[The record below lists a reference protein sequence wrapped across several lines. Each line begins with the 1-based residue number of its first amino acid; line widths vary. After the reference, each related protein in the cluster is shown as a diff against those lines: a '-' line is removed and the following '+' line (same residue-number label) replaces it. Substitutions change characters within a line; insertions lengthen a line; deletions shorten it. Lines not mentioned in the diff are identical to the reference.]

1 MRRVGAWGVA
11 AALIAGLGV
20 AAAMADDSDS
30 DAKTAAAKSGWW
42 SSWLGE
48 KPKPKAKAAKKP
60 PAEEHPLPRPVEPA
74 GAEQQREMNA
84 VLRRME
90 VCDRLRTIALQT
102 GNDELM
108 RRAEELEAR
117 AQEIYRRHTA
127 NPPAAAPVEEEA
139 PPVEKKPASTRK
151 SDKAAGDAIL
161 SKKPLSPGDRKSLM
175 GAEFEM
181 RERDVL
187 KDVETGR
194 DRP

>member
-20 AAAMADDSDS
+20 AAAMADDDS
-30 DAKTAAAKSGWW
+30 DAKTA
-42 SSWLGE
+42 
-48 KPKPKAKAAKKP
+48 KKP
-60 PAEEHPLPRPVEPA
+60 SAEERPLPRPVEPA

-108 RRAEELEAR
+108 RQAEELEAR
-117 AQEIYRRHTA
+117 AEEIYRRHTA
-127 NPPAAAPVEEEA
+127 NPPAAAPVEEDTQ
-139 PPVEKKPASTRK
+139 PVEKKPAPKRR
-151 SDKAAGDAIL
+151 SDKATGDGIL
-161 SKKPLSPGDRKSLM
+161 SKKPFSPSDRKSLM
-175 GAEFEM
+175 GPEFEI

>member
-1 MRRVGAWGVA
+1 MA

-20 AAAMADDSDS
+20 AAAMADDADG
-30 DAKTAAAKSGWW
+30 DAKTAPAKSGWW
-42 SSWLGE
+42 SNWLGE
-48 KPKPKAKAAKKP
+48 KPKPKAKTTKKP
-60 PAEEHPLPRPVEPA
+60 PAEERPLPRLVEPA

-84 VLRRME
+84 ILRRME

-117 AQEIYRRHTA
+117 AQEIYRNHTA
-127 NPPAAAPVEEEA
+127 NPPAAAPLEEEA
-139 PPVEKKPASTRK
+139 QPVAKTPASKRK
-151 SDKAAGDAIL
+151 SDKPTGDAIL
-161 SKKPLSPGDRKSLM
+161 SKKPLSPGDRKALM

>member
-1 MRRVGAWGVA
+1 VA

-20 AAAMADDSDS
+20 AAAMADDADG
-30 DAKTAAAKSGWW
+30 DAKTTPAKSGLW

-48 KPKPKAKAAKKP
+48 KPKPKAKTTKKP
-60 PAEEHPLPRPVEPA
+60 PAEERPLPRPAEPA
-74 GAEQQREMNA
+74 GTEQQREMNA

-108 RRAEELEAR
+108 RQAEELEAR

-127 NPPAAAPVEEEA
+127 NPPAAAPVEEDTQ
-139 PPVEKKPASTRK
+139 PVEKKPAPKRK
-151 SDKAAGDAIL
+151 SDKALGESPRS
-161 SKKPLSPGDRKSLM
+161 SKWSSLGDRKDRM
-175 GAEFEM
+175 GIDFEM

-187 KDVETGR
+187 KDVDTGR

>member
-20 AAAMADDSDS
+20 AAVMADDADS
-30 DAKTAAAKSGWW
+30 DAKTTPAKSGWW

-48 KPKPKAKAAKKP
+48 KPKPKVKTTKKP
-60 PAEEHPLPRPVEPA
+60 INEERPLPRPVEPA

-90 VCDRLRTIALQT
+90 VCDRLRTVALQT

-108 RRAEELEAR
+108 RQAEELEAR

-127 NPPAAAPVEEEA
+127 NPPVAAPLEEDIQ
-139 PPVEKKPASTRK
+139 PVEKTPAPKRK
-151 SDKAAGDAIL
+151 SDKPFDDGIL
-161 SKKPLSPGDRKSLM
+161 SKKPFSPGDRKALM
-175 GAEFEM
+175 DAEFEM

-187 KDVETGR
+187 KDVDTGR